1 MKKNIIIS
9 LVALSFSCFTW
20 GQESK
25 IADRRLNVEKNDQ
38 IKLVEKK
45 EGKDQ
50 IHFSWP
56 VINDTTN
63 ITSEKAIYVGKIEHN
78 SGKKIK
84 NFVVIENNKDTI
96 INEES
101 TNSTDSVLTIK
112 PGNVYDF
119 YKAGKVPFLTI
130 KVVSPIPPTFN
141 FAILSNGGLK
151 IGGDTL
157 SMGID
162 SSFAY
167 KLHPDTL
174 IYVNNWPEDYKLSLK
189 GGILSSKVKNRLC
202 CGDTVIIEKGNN
214 KYLLLVE
221 TDELPILSGIP
232 AWVTCSLAVLTLLLL
247 FGLYMVIQKRCI
259 LQHSVELMSSDLAKA
274 EAFLG
279 QISEMLPIETLECEN
294 EQDSPVPQ
302 NSDEITN
309 SENQDSF
316 KQKDSNNTGDVK
328 QQEASESGN
337 NKQKNNKASLL
348 KIVGLKLKKLFSS
361 TEVYKEKAFLTE
373 QISNGILV
381 LNEKIQHNTEEIENL
396 NDYINRINLLVTT
409 DDEKE
414 EKNLKEKL
422 GEIGANIQGQKQHER
437 DYFVILR
444 KLKVDSCNDA
454 IKEITDLQ
462 ELNSIHSEIV
472 EKPNNPEQNVDSE
485 ESDKTVAKTDTEII
499 SVNNRSKVEELLK
512 KDPNKLYNGENL
524 EVAVI
529 MLLQKFLDA
538 NYFRNC
544 LKNRKD
550 EKIQAALNRHI
561 LDTLGEQDNVLFP
574 DAKGN
579 SGNWITYLQEK
590 FGGTKELNDEQK
602 SEIIEK
608 AILEAQ
614 MEDSSKS
621 KILKEFANSL
631 SQLLRYDSDR
641 EILSGGNFKIQTLAD
656 LLNSIPRSD
665 EESREKGAE
674 EILTLLQGALQS
686 EEPISREDIYSAV
699 RRYFVTSVSERIDEV
714 LSLEKFKEKVSEK
727 EKVAKKDGKEE
738 VIRVLQSTFES
749 ISEEE
754 GVAVEK
760 LLNKIDESN
769 LKQTVKKVF
778 ENWHDTINDN
788 ELEDGKNALL
798 VNPAFEDV
806 KADIAKYK
814 SFSPLISKLTK
825 IVEDSKQEA
834 KLLAE
839 KSQKLETDIQ
849 IQQQQHELALK
860 DAEESKQAALN
871 KQKEELDAKIQ
882 EEKDGRENDN
892 REWQN
897 INNANVSTIKEYHL
911 AELTRIKNAMAVIDG
926 QLRSAYTNFDRNTP
940 LGKLIDS
947 FIRKNTFYSLDK
959 FLDKIENIETDP
971 TESALKLA
979 ESMRTLYKEC
989 LNLTPPTWIDVL
1001 TRLYCYT
1008 DVPFIAEEFEKA
1020 NLDCQSIRQ
1029 AFFQMES
1036 LLRDKGIV
1044 IKYPR
1049 LFNNKVTSD
1058 YDMKPERN
1066 IDNYVSRLSEHVS
1079 DRQTII
1085 DLYTVGYQIADE
1097 EPRKP
1102 VVSTF

>member
-1 MKKNIIIS
+1 MKKIILTLFVI
-9 LVALSFSCFTW
+9 LCIFGVIW
-20 GQESK
+20 GQDPQQV
-25 IADRRLNVEKNDQ
+25 DRRLNVDNASN
-38 IKLVEKK
+38 IKLIEKSKDGK
-45 EGKDQ
+45 EQ
-50 IHFSWP
+50 TLYSWP
-56 VINDTTN
+56 LINDTVT
-63 ITSEKAIYVGKIEHN
+63 IESKAAILVGKIEHK

-101 TNSTDSVLTIK
+101 TNSTDSELTLK
-112 PGNVYDF
+112 SGNVYDF
-119 YKAGKVPFLTI
+119 YKAGKDPFLTI
-130 KVVSPIPPTFN
+130 RVVSPIPPTYN
-141 FAILSNGGLK
+141 FAILPTDRLK

-157 SMGID
+157 SMGVD
-162 SSFAY
+162 SSFTY
-167 KLHPDTL
+167 KLRPDTL
-174 IYVNNWPEDYKLSLK
+174 LYMSNWSKDYKLSLK
-189 GGILSSKVKNRLC
+189 GSILNSKVNNRIC
-202 CGDTVIIEKGNN
+202 CGDTVIVEKGKN
-214 KYLLLVE
+214 KYMLLVE
-221 TDELPILSGIP
+221 GDEKPIYGGIP
-232 AWVTCSLAVLTLLLL
+232 TWVTCLLAVLTLLLL
-247 FGLYMVIQKRCI
+247 FGLYIVIRKRRD
-259 LQHSVELMSSDLAKA
+259 LQYRAELMSSDLAKA
-274 EAFLG
+274 EAFFG
-279 QISEMLPIETLECEN
+279 QISEMLPIETHEYEN

-309 SENQDSF
+309 SGNQDSF
-316 KQKDSNNTGDVK
+316 KQKDTNNTGDVK

-348 KIVGLKLKKLFSS
+348 KIVGLKLRKLFSS
-361 TEVYKEKAFLTE
+361 TEVYKEKVFLTE

-396 NDYINRINLLVTT
+396 NNYINRINLLVTT

-422 GEIGANIQGQKQHER
+422 GEIGANILGQKQHER

-444 KLKVDSCNDA
+444 NLKVDSCNAA
-454 IKEITDLQ
+454 INEIKDLQ
-462 ELNSIHSEIV
+462 ELNSMPSEIV
-472 EKPNNPEQNVDSE
+472 EKTDNPEQSIDPE
-485 ESDKTVAKTDTEII
+485 ESEKTVSNTDSNII
-499 SVNNRSKVEELLK
+499 SANNRSKVEELLK

-621 KILKEFANSL
+621 KILKELAKSL

-641 EILSGGNFKIQTLAD
+641 KILSGDNFNIQSIAD

-674 EILTLLQGALQS
+674 EILTLLQGVLQS
-686 EEPISREDIYSAV
+686 EEPISRENIYSAV
-699 RRYFVTSVSERIDEV
+699 RRYFVTSVSERVDEV

-727 EKVAKKDGKEE
+727 EKVSKNEGKEE
-738 VIRVLQSTFES
+738 IIRVLQSTFES

-754 GVAVEK
+754 GVDVGK
-760 LLNKIDESN
+760 LLKKIDESN
-769 LKQTVKKVF
+769 LRPTVKTVF

-788 ELEDGKNALL
+788 ELEEGKNALL
-798 VNPAFEDV
+798 VNSAFEDV

-814 SFSPLISKLTK
+814 SFSPLISKLAK

-834 KLLAE
+834 KQLAE
-839 KSQKLETDIQ
+839 KSQELENELQT
-849 IQQQQHELALK
+849 QQQQHEQALK
-860 DAEESKQAALN
+860 DAETDKQTALN
-871 KQKEELDAKIQ
+871 KQKNEFDIEIQKEKNAREQDNDA
-882 EEKDGRENDN
+882 
-892 REWQN
+892 N
-897 INNANVSTIKEYHL
+897 ISTIKEYHL
-911 AELTRIKNAMAVIDG
+911 TELTRIKNAMAVIDG
-926 QLRSAYTNFDRNTP
+926 QLCSAYTNFDRNTP

-947 FIRKNTFYSLDK
+947 FIRKNTFYSLDSS
-959 FLDKIENIETDP
+959 L
-971 TESALKLA
+971 
-979 ESMRTLYKEC
+979 
-989 LNLTPPTWIDVL
+989 
-1001 TRLYCYT
+1001 
-1008 DVPFIAEEFEKA
+1008 
-1020 NLDCQSIRQ
+1020 IR
-1029 AFFQMES
+1029 
-1036 LLRDKGIV
+1036 
-1044 IKYPR
+1044 
-1049 LFNNKVTSD
+1049 
-1058 YDMKPERN
+1058 
-1066 IDNYVSRLSEHVS
+1066 
-1079 DRQTII
+1079 
-1085 DLYTVGYQIADE
+1085 
-1097 EPRKP
+1097 
-1102 VVSTF
+1102 